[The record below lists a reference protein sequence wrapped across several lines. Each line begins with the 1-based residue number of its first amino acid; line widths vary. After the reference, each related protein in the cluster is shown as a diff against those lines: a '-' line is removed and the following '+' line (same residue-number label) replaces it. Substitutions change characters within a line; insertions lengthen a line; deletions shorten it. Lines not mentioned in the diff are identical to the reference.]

1 MRIAG
6 KSHSFDF
13 ALLAQSDV
21 IPDRKGAA
29 VDGTFFWVAGIAAS
43 FCVGL
48 SKGGLPAFGM
58 LGVPL
63 LSLVISPVAAAGLLL
78 PVFVFSDIFGVWAY
92 RKEFNRSV
100 LRIAIPGILLGG
112 LIGWLTA
119 SIVSEQFVRLLI
131 GVIGL
136 SFALT
141 LLLRRAVSGPPQTAT
156 WGKGLLW
163 TTVAG
168 FTSFVSHA
176 GAPPW
181 QIWVLPLGLSKLAF
195 AGTTTIIFAIMN
207 VSKILP
213 YYFLG
218 QLDLQNLRVA
228 ALLFLPA
235 VAAVFVGYRLVK
247 VLPDRVFFMIVA
259 WSLLLVSMKLIW
271 DGIFG

>member
-1 MRIAG
+1 M
-6 KSHSFDF
+6 
-13 ALLAQSDV
+13 
-21 IPDRKGAA
+21 
-29 VDGTFFWVAGIAAS
+29 DGTYFWMLGIAAS

-78 PVFVFSDIFGVWAY
+78 PVFIFSDIFGVWAY
-92 RKEFNRSV
+92 RKEFDRNV
-100 LRIAIPGILLGG
+100 LRIAVPGILMGG

-119 SIVSEQFVRLLI
+119 SIVPEQFVRFLI
-131 GVIGL
+131 GLIGAI
-136 SFALT
+136 FAMS
-141 LLLRRAVSGPPQTAT
+141 LLMRRQINSTPRKAT
-156 WGKGLLW
+156 WGKGLFW
-163 TTVAG
+163 TSIAG

-207 VSKILP
+207 VSKIVP

-218 QLDLQNLRVA
+218 QLEMQNLQVA

-235 VAAVFVGYRLVK
+235 VVAVFIGYRLVK
-247 VLPDRVFFMIVA
+247 VMPDRVFFLIVA
-259 WSLLLVSMKLIW
+259 WALLLVSAKLIW
-271 DGIFG
+271 DGVFG

>member
-1 MRIAG
+1 M
-6 KSHSFDF
+6 
-13 ALLAQSDV
+13 
-21 IPDRKGAA
+21 
-29 VDGTFFWVAGIAAS
+29 DGTYFWMMGIVAA

-92 RKEFNRSV
+92 RKEFSRDV
-100 LRIAIPGILLGG
+100 VRIAIPGILLGG
-112 LIGWLTA
+112 LVGWLTA

-131 GVIGL
+131 GLIGAV
-136 SFALT
+136 FALS
-141 LLLRRAVSGPPQTAT
+141 LLVRREISGPRKPAT
-156 WGKGLLW
+156 WGRGLFW
-163 TTVAG
+163 TSVAG

-181 QIWVLPLGLSKLAF
+181 QIWVLPQGLSKMVF
-195 AGTTTIIFAIMN
+195 AGTTTIVFAIMN
-207 VSKILP
+207 ASKIVP

-218 QLDLQNLRVA
+218 QLELENLRVA
-228 ALLFLPA
+228 AVLFLPA
-235 VAAVFVGYRLVK
+235 VAAVFIGYRLVK
-247 VLPDRVFFMIVA
+247 IIPDQVFFKIVA
-259 WSLLLVSMKLIW
+259 WTLLVVSAKLIW